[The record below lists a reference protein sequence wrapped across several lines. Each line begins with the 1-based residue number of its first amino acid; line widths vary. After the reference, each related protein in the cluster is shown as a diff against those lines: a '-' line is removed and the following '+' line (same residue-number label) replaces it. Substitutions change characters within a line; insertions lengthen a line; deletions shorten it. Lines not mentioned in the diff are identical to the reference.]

1 MMMQD
6 MMYRGRSPYM
16 GINSM
21 NRFGMQGQQQ
31 AQQQLGGMYGQMM
44 RTQAPQFQRKKDPE
58 SLRLQGGPR
67 YNTMP
72 VANQGVSSPSMSP
85 DEMNRRGGPRLIGI
99 QEIGMQEENSLGEDP
114 GWADQPNYPM
124 YGGGGLGGM
133 YGGRMG
139 GMYGGGGYGAGMG
152 GLYGGGMYGG
162 RMGGMYGGGMMPPQR
177 PRPSPYG
184 GGLTSGFGGQM
195 FGANPYQ
202 YSQGLGSMGRN
213 WQMNQFPQTG
223 LYNLMAMQQGSFDP
237 YMQYQTDDT
246 DSGGGDTGGG
256 DDNGN
261 GQQQQYGQQQYG
273 QQQYG
278 GFGGYGYGGGYGGL
292 GSMGNYGGGFSPY
305 GGMPTYPQQTPYGS
319 FSY

>member
-31 AQQQLGGMYGQMM
+31 AQIA
-44 RTQAPQFQRKKDPE
+44 QAETPPQFQRQNDPE

-85 DEMNRRGGPRLIGI
+85 DEMNKRGGPRLIGI
-99 QEIGMQEENSLGEDP
+99 QEIGMQDRGEATRLGNFTPRYEDP

-133 YGGRMG
+133 YGGGMG

-273 QQQYG
+273 

-305 GGMPTYPQQTPYGS
+305 GGMPTYPQQTPYGR